1 MKKIII
7 ILVFSA
13 TFFLTFLITQKN
25 LSNNFINSFLS
36 DNLPAKLKSLGY
48 IILNKR
54 NLNNLSNDYNVKF
67 LPDTQLIKLELSKKK
82 VIDDKDNL
90 NKFGF
95 YIDIFEN
102 TIFMTSKNGNIYKSN
117 IDLFELN
124 GDLNIEDV
132 KTQLDFDEVLDT
144 HINKNDFFISGYK
157 KKNDNCFLLK
167 IIQSK
172 LDDTLKFS
180 TLIEFDEC
188 GIKIRGGRIHD
199 YIHEGAHGLLITTAD
214 FVLDE
219 PRGNSQ
225 SHSSIF
231 GKTLFINLENNNYSI
246 FSKGHRNSLGLEVIN
261 KIIISSEHG
270 PKGGDEINLIKNNQN
285 YGWPYASYGVS
296 YNDKRTYLKSHELN
310 NYKEPVH
317 VFVPSI
323 GVSELVYLGNN
334 FNKYWNDNIL
344 LASLND
350 RSIYRLKFLNNF
362 FNKLIYSEKIY
373 IGERIRDI
381 KYVKNKNLI
390 LIAMEDSG
398 SLGIIKNIN

>member
-1 MKKIII
+1 MKKISI
-7 ILVFSA
+7 ILGFSV
-13 TFFLTFLITQKN
+13 TFFLIYLIIQKN
-25 LSNNFINSFLS
+25 LSNHFINSFLS
-36 DNLPAKLKSLGY
+36 NHLPAKVKSLGY

-67 LPDTQLIKLELSKKK
+67 LPDTQLIKLELNKKK
-82 VIDDKDNL
+82 VINDKDNL

-95 YIDIFEN
+95 YIDIFDE

-117 IDLFELN
+117 IDIFELN
-124 GDLNIEDV
+124 NDLNIENI
-132 KTQLDFDEVLDT
+132 KTKIDLDEVLDT
-144 HINKNDFFISGYK
+144 HIVKDDFFISGYK
-157 KKNDNCFLLK
+157 KKDKNCYLLK

-172 LDDTLKFS
+172 LDDTLEFS

-199 YIHEGAHGLLITTAD
+199 YIHEGTNGLLITTAD
-214 FVLDE
+214 FILDE
-219 PRGNSQ
+219 PRGNAQ
-225 SHSSIF
+225 SNSSIF
-231 GKTLFINLENNNYSI
+231 GKTLFINLENKNYSI
-246 FSKGHRNSLGLEVIN
+246 FSKGHRNSLGLEVID

-270 PKGGDEINLIKNNQN
+270 PKGGDEINLINNNQN
-285 YGWPYASYGVS
+285 YGWPNASYGVS

-310 NYKEPVH
+310 NYKEPLH

-323 GVSELVYLGNN
+323 GVSELVYLGNS
-334 FNKYWNDNIL
+334 FNKYWNNNIL

-350 RSIYRLKFLNNF
+350 RSIYRIKFLNNY
-362 FNKLIYSEKIY
+362 FNKILYSEKIY

-381 KYVKNKNLI
+381 KYVKNTNLI

-398 SLGIIKNIN
+398 SLGIIKNVN

>member
-1 MKKIII
+1 MKKITI
-7 ILVFSA
+7 ILGFSV
-13 TFFLTFLITQKN
+13 TLFLIYLIIQKN

-36 DNLPAKLKSLGY
+36 NHLPAKVKSLGY
-48 IILNKR
+48 IVLNKR

-67 LPDTQLIKLELSKKK
+67 LPDTQLIKLELNKKK
-82 VIDDKDNL
+82 VINDKDNL

-95 YIDIFEN
+95 YIDIFDD
-102 TIFMTSKNGNIYKSN
+102 TIFMTSKNGNIYKSSLD
-117 IDLFELN
+117 IFELN
-124 GDLNIEDV
+124 NDLNIENV
-132 KTQLDFDEVLDT
+132 KTKIDFDEVLDT
-144 HINKNDFFISGYK
+144 HIAKNDFFISGYK
-157 KKNDNCFLLK
+157 KKDNNCYLLK

-172 LDDTLKFS
+172 LDDTLEFS

-199 YIHEGAHGLLITTAD
+199 YIHEGANGLLITTAD
-214 FVLDE
+214 FILDE

-225 SHSSIF
+225 SDSSIF

-246 FSKGHRNSLGLEVIN
+246 FSKGHRNSLGLEVID

-270 PKGGDEINLIKNNQN
+270 PKGGDEINLINNNQN
-285 YGWPYASYGVS
+285 YGWPNASYGVS
-296 YNDKRTYLKSHELN
+296 YNNKRTYLKSHELN
-310 NYKEPVH
+310 SYKEPLH

-323 GVSELVYLGNN
+323 GVSELVYLGNS
-334 FNKYWNDNIL
+334 FNKYWDNNIL

-350 RSIYRLKFLNNF
+350 RSIYRLKFLNNN

-390 LIAMEDSG
+390 LLAMEDSG